1 MRRLMEVLTE
11 LPDHP
16 VYVALIFV
24 VAAISMVA
32 VPFVTH

>member
-1 MRRLMEVLTE
+1 MRRLMEVLME

-24 VAAISMVA
+24 VSVGSMLTFVAI
-32 VPFVTH
+32 

>member
-1 MRRLMEVLTE
+1 MKRLMEALAE

-24 VAAISMVA
+24 VGAVAMVA
-32 VPFVTH
+32 FPFITT

>member
-1 MRRLMEVLTE
+1 MRRIMEVLTE

-24 VAAISMVA
+24 VSAGSMLV
-32 VPFVTH
+32 FVTI

>member
-1 MRRLMEVLTE
+1 MRRLMDVLME

-24 VAAISMVA
+24 VAAASSVA

>member
-1 MRRLMEVLTE
+1 MRRLMEVLME

-24 VAAISMVA
+24 VAVVA
-32 VPFVTH
+32 MATVPFITM